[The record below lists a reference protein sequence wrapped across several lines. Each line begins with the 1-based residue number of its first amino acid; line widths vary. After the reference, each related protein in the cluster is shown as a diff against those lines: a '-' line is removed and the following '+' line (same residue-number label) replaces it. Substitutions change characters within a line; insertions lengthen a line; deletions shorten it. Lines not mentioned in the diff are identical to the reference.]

1 MRLVTYALMRQTK
14 GEYNMKALERP
25 SYLMLSQ
32 EQKFWEVQIEE
43 LKDGD
48 RNCYFHIFNCPKK
61 AASFAT
67 RNNIWFNTKSFYFS
81 TVEKESQKRATKH
94 F

>member
-1 MRLVTYALMRQTK
+1 
-14 GEYNMKALERP
+14 MKALERP
-25 SYLMLSQ
+25 SYLTKSQ
-32 EQKFWEVQIEE
+32 EQKFWEVQVETVV
-43 LKDGD
+43 DGD

-67 RNNIWFNTKSFYFS
+67 RNNTWFNAKDYYYS
-81 TVEKESQKRATKH
+81 TVEKEGQKRATKH